1 MNRMALFLT
10 LLVLLFLLPAD
21 AWAQGCAMCKATVEG
36 QQQPFGGEQS
46 VGRGLNMGI
55 LYLMA
60 VPYLLLFLLFR
71 KRIVAFFKE
80 FAGAQG

>member
-21 AWAQGCAMCKATVEG
+21 VWAQGCAMCKATVEG

>member
-1 MNRMALFLT
+1 MLRHILPLAVIVLALLA
-10 LLVLLFLLPAD
+10 PAD
-21 AWAQGCAMCKATVEG
+21 ALAQGCAMCKAVVENG
-36 QQQPFGGEQS
+36 NGAFGGEQA
-46 VGRGLNMGI
+46 VGRGLNTGI

-60 VPYLLLFLLFR
+60 VPYVLLFLLFR

>member
-1 MNRMALFLT
+1 MLRRIIPLALIALA
-10 LLVLLFLLPAD
+10 LLLPVET
-21 AWAQGCAMCKATVEG
+21 WAQGCAMCKAVVENG
-36 QQQPFGGEQS
+36 NGAFGGDQA
-46 VGRGLNMGI
+46 VGRGLNTGI

-60 VPYLLLFLLFR
+60 VPYVLLFLLFR

>member
-1 MNRMALFLT
+1 MKTRSILPIVLVALT
-10 LLVLLFLLPAD
+10 LFPDVAV
-21 AWAQGCAMCKATVEG
+21 AQGCAMCKAVVENG
-36 QQQPFGGEQS
+36 TGGS
-46 VGRGLNMGI
+46 GPGTIGHGLNMGI

-60 VPYLLLFLLFR
+60 VPYLLLFMLFR